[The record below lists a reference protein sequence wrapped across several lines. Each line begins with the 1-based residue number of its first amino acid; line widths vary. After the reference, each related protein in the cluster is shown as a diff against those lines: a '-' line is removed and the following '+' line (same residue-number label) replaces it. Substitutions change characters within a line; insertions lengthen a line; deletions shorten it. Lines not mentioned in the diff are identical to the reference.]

1 MPSHN
6 LRLSIP
12 APQSDIYARW
22 ITPGRAL
29 DFSAL
34 SAIPIDH
41 KPIEKTTTIYDLKG
55 IAIERV
61 YRCPTVNEASTIED
75 FTVEIFSLPCA
86 VADASMTLECLGC
99 AEQWKVL
106 LMFSLFREAKEQMTR
121 INHFSKYI
129 TNSFLM
135 SQRIKEQNK
144 KAN

>member
-6 LRLSIP
+6 LRLSIQ
-12 APQSDIYARW
+12 APKSDIYVRW

-29 DFSAL
+29 DFPTL

-61 YRCPTVNEASTIED
+61 YRCPTGNEASTIED
-75 FTVEIFSLPCA
+75 FTLEIFSLPCA

-99 AEQWKVL
+99 AGTMESPLDV
-106 LMFSLFREAKEQMTR
+106 FVVPR
-121 INHFSKYI
+121 SKGTI
-129 TNSFLM
+129 DEDKPF
-135 SQRIKEQNK
+135 Q
-144 KAN
+144 